1 MKKHFPAFALAF
13 IAVLF
18 FLLGILRLNDL
29 SLYTDST
36 RYLAWGNSIAHGNGF
51 VDDTQPVPEYYVVN
65 APFYSAV
72 LAPVLAMFPMSLAA
86 AKVWTLLW
94 GVLSIILF
102 YFLMRRMT
110 SAPTALLAAV
120 FFAFNPLTLT
130 LCTEVLSE
138 APFLCVLF
146 SLLLLLENIFVNN
159 TSPWQRTLLVILL
172 GVTVLLREVGIA
184 FVAAAILSLLF
195 KRHWKIAFFSLFAVV
210 VFFGLW
216 TYRNLHLVGT
226 PETSQSANVSVRL
239 STFRNIAG
247 IIDLAGIGST
257 ISYQYSV
264 VQNRIRR
271 YAVLSFPD
279 DLHRSSVIALYCRRF
294 IAASSSSVS
303 LDSRCPSVGVRHRS

>member
-65 APFYSAV
+65 APLYSAV
-72 LAPVLAMFPMSLAA
+72 LAPVLAIFPMSLAA

-110 SAPTALLAAV
+110 SVPTALLAAV

-138 APFLCVLF
+138 APFLCCTLF
-146 SLLLLLENIFVNN
+146 SFTSAGKYFRKQYFTMAKNAAGHSFGSDGSSSRSWNSVRCCCHTFSSLQKTLEDCILLALRCRCFL
-159 TSPWQRTLLVILL
+159 RTLDVPQ
-172 GVTVLLREVGIA
+172 
-184 FVAAAILSLLF
+184 F
-195 KRHWKIAFFSLFAVV
+195 
-210 VFFGLW
+210 
-216 TYRNLHLVGT
+216 
-226 PETSQSANVSVRL
+226 TSRGN
-239 STFRNIAG
+239 T
-247 IIDLAGIGST
+247 
-257 ISYQYSV
+257 
-264 VQNRIRR
+264 
-271 YAVLSFPD
+271 
-279 DLHRSSVIALYCRRF
+279 
-294 IAASSSSVS
+294 
-303 LDSRCPSVGVRHRS
+303 